1 MSPMSSHRTTPMPSR
16 RTHSTEIPFVGPP
29 YTQRDNGRTRIDAL
43 EEELAELQEENEN
56 LRTHVIQLQKSQSNG
71 NEKKR
76 TSDSQCI
83 ISCHP
88 CTWLVHISDS
98 PATVIMNAQA
108 HMVALKD
115 EDRVASIEE
124 MKEMD
129 EDSRDEKIEEEL
141 SEWRAQERNLIAYG
155 QLLRLLPNLERH
167 LSESTPE
174 SVEDFTVRLRRGA
187 SEARSDDI
195 NRCTSKLGSLLNHVQ
210 DPRERPDPLLNVDGN
225 NMRANRGLSHKT
237 CCRWLL
243 PIDVALTEETLSKAA
258 SLEIDLS
265 DNWFIRLFY
274 KDGEGDPSN
283 VEENF
288 LMSTILLYQ
297 AVFTSPSSATGSID
311 GDSDDEDAARRKR
324 RRGSRA
330 VRSSVA
336 DKLHMNN
343 QVTPRSIAYICVLAH
358 FSLTD
363 ATQWDTTVYDVDYTA
378 MYEFIVDYLE
388 DTPTEQSR
396 KNAETILSWW
406 NRKVFKGK
414 SSGIHGN
421 QNKSR
426 KRLAAQRRERS
437 NVVSTSAD
445 S

>member
-1 MSPMSSHRTTPMPSR
+1 
-16 RTHSTEIPFVGPP
+16 
-29 YTQRDNGRTRIDAL
+29 
-43 EEELAELQEENEN
+43 
-56 LRTHVIQLQKSQSNG
+56 
-71 NEKKR
+71 
-76 TSDSQCI
+76 
-83 ISCHP
+83 
-88 CTWLVHISDS
+88 
-98 PATVIMNAQA
+98 
-108 HMVALKD
+108 
-115 EDRVASIEE
+115 
-124 MKEMD
+124 
-129 EDSRDEKIEEEL
+129 
-141 SEWRAQERNLIAYG
+141 
-155 QLLRLLPNLERH
+155 
-167 LSESTPE
+167 
-174 SVEDFTVRLRRGA
+174 
-187 SEARSDDI
+187 
-195 NRCTSKLGSLLNHVQ
+195 
-210 DPRERPDPLLNVDGN
+210 
-225 NMRANRGLSHKT
+225 MRANRGLSHKT